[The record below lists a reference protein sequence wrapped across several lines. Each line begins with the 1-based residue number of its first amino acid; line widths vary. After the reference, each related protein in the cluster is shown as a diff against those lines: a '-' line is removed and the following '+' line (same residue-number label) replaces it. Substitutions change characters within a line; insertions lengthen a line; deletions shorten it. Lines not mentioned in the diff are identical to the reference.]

1 MASAGCGEF
10 EGGLS
15 GGVRDYP
22 ISNPSQAGSVLQ
34 TEPD

>member
-1 MASAGCGEF
+1 MASAGCGKF

-15 GGVRDYP
+15 GLRDYLV
-22 ISNPSQAGSVLQ
+22 SNPSQAGSVLK